1 MQSVLNKIHKNHWI
15 LYYSGCQTFYVKIQL
30 QHPFQP
36 PFSMGINFDYG
47 EGQQMNEHKGPEK
60 EGENR
65 REFLQDR
72 SYTAWQEGPGLT
84 DDRNRRG
91 TS

>member
-1 MQSVLNKIHKNHWI
+1 
-15 LYYSGCQTFYVKIQL
+15 
-30 QHPFQP
+30 
-36 PFSMGINFDYG
+36 MGINFDYG

-65 REFLQDR
+65 REFLQDS